1 MCNDSSSRKNSSG
14 SSGISDWLWVSGDPR
29 WKTRRMIL
37 DSARRFLPSKE
48 QKPLLSSEG
57 WLSTV
62 ATINEV
68 TLRKLRRGIGPLI
81 PEEGVCS
88 RVQWSAY
95 FASGPICPW
104 FDSSFFSKKNFRDN
118 FDCSIS
124 NQQQSQYSYGRKN
137 GKQRFKNT
145 VNTHA

>member
-1 MCNDSSSRKNSSG
+1 MQRLVLKEELVREFRHQRLALGVRRSALEDASHDLGQRATLLTLSG
-14 SSGISDWLWVSGDPR
+14 
-29 WKTRRMIL
+29 T
-37 DSARRFLPSKE
+37 
-48 QKPLLSSEG
+48 KPLLSSEG

-68 TLRKLRRGIGPLI
+68 TLKMLQRGIGPLI
-81 PEEGVCS
+81 PEEGCAAEHS
-88 RVQWSAY
+88 GQHTLLLDPSAPGSIL
-95 FASGPICPW
+95 A
-104 FDSSFFSKKNFRDN
+104 FFRKKNSRDN